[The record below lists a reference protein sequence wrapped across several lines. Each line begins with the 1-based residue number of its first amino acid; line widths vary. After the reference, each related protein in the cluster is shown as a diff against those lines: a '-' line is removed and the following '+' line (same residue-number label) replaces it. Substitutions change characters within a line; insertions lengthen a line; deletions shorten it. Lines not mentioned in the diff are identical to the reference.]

1 MNRRPALGYAM
12 VLTAATLWALN
23 GAVSKVILQSG
34 GVTSERLTEV
44 RATGAF
50 LLLFAVLLVWRR
62 STLRVTLR
70 ELPFLAVF
78 GVAGLAFV
86 AWFYFVAIE
95 RLEIGIALLIQYVA
109 PVLVALYARYVLH
122 EPVRRRIWAALALA
136 IAGLALL
143 LQLWQG
149 LVLDGIGVL
158 ASIGAAIT
166 FALYI
171 LMADRGIRRRTSSS
185 LLAYGFLF
193 AALFWAVVQPWTSFP
208 WDLLDDSVSL
218 LGRLESY
225 ELPVW
230 LLMAWMVVLGTI
242 VPFGLL
248 VAALRHV
255 SPTRA
260 GILAMFEPVAGT
272 VIAYAWLQEELDPI
286 QLVGA
291 ASRALRDRI
300 GANGALILLITRDIF
315 KNDNAIFARLAD
327 SSAEW

>member
-62 STLRVTLR
+62 STLRVSLG

-136 IAGLALL
+136 IVGLALL
-143 LQLWQG
+143 LQLWHG
-149 LVLDGIGVL
+149 LELDGIGVL

-171 LMADRGIRRRTSSS
+171 LMADRGSVAARRPRCSLTASSLPRSSGRWCSRGRAFRGTSSTTACRCS
-185 LLAYGFLF
+185 
-193 AALFWAVVQPWTSFP
+193 
-208 WDLLDDSVSL
+208 
-218 LGRLESY
+218 
-225 ELPVW
+225 
-230 LLMAWMVVLGTI
+230 
-242 VPFGLL
+242 
-248 VAALRHV
+248 
-255 SPTRA
+255 A
-260 GILAMFEPVAGT
+260 GS
-272 VIAYAWLQEELDPI
+272 
-286 QLVGA
+286 
-291 ASRALRDRI
+291 SR
-300 GANGALILLITRDIF
+300 
-315 KNDNAIFARLAD
+315 
-327 SSAEW
+327 SSCRSGC

>member
-1 MNRRPALGYAM
+1 M

-62 STLRVTLR
+62 STLRVGLG

-78 GVAGLAFV
+78 GIAGLAFV

-122 EPVRRRIWAALALA
+122 EPVRRRIWAALALS
-136 IAGLALL
+136 IVGLALL
-143 LQLWQG
+143 LQLWHG
-149 LVLDGIGVL
+149 LELDGIGVL

-218 LGRLESY
+218 LGRLESI

-272 VIAYAWLQEELDPI
+272 VIAYAWLREELDPI

-291 ASRALRDRI
+291 AVVLCGI
-300 GANGALILLITRDIF
+300 GLAQT
-315 KNDNAIFARLAD
+315 AR
-327 SSAEW
+327 

>member
-1 MNRRPALGYAM
+1 MTRRPALGYAM

-23 GAVSKVILQSG
+23 GTVSKVILQSG
-34 GVTSERLTEV
+34 GVTPERLTEV

-50 LLLFAVLLVWRR
+50 VLLFAVLLVWRR
-62 STLRVTLR
+62 STLRVSVR

-78 GVAGLAFV
+78 GIAGLALV

-95 RLEIGIALLIQYVA
+95 RLEIGVALLIQYVA

-122 EPVRRRIWAALALA
+122 EPVRQRIWAALALS
-136 IAGLALL
+136 IVGLSLL
-143 LQLWQG
+143 LQLWNG
-149 LVLDGIGVL
+149 IELDGIGVL
-158 ASIGAAIT
+158 ASLGAAVT

-171 LMADRGIRRRTSSS
+171 LMADHGLKRRSTSS

-218 LGRLESY
+218 LGRLESV

-230 LLMAWMVVLGTI
+230 LLMAWMVVFGTI

-248 VAALRHV
+248 VASLRHV
-255 SPTRA
+255 RPTRA

-272 VIAYAWLQEELDPI
+272 VIAYAWLGEKLDPV

-291 ASRALRDRI
+291 FVVLCGIAL
-300 GANGALILLITRDIF
+300 AQT
-315 KNDNAIFARLAD
+315 AR
-327 SSAEW
+327 

>member
-1 MNRRPALGYAM
+1 MTRRPALGYAM
-12 VLTAATLWALN
+12 VLMAATLWAVN
-23 GAVSKVILQSG
+23 GTVSKVILTSG
-34 GVTSERLTEV
+34 DVTSERLTEV

-62 STLRVTLR
+62 QTLRVSAR
-70 ELPFLAVF
+70 ELPFLVAF
-78 GVAGLAFV
+78 GVGGLAFV

-95 RLEIGIALLIQYVA
+95 RLEIGVALLIQYIA
-109 PVLVALYARYVLH
+109 PVLVALWARYVLH
-122 EPVRRRIWAALALA
+122 ENVRRRIWAALALS
-136 IAGLALL
+136 IIGLSLL

-149 LVLDGIGVL
+149 LELDRVGLL
-158 ASIGAAIT
+158 ASAGAALT

-171 LMADRGIRRRTSSS
+171 LMADRGIRRHSTSS

-193 AALFWAVVQPWTSFP
+193 AAVFWAIVQPWTSFP
-208 WDLLDDSVSL
+208 WELLDDSVSL
-218 LGRLESY
+218 LGRLESI

-248 VAALRHV
+248 VAALRHIT
-255 SPTRA
+255 PTRA

-272 VIAYAWLQEELDPI
+272 IVAYAWLREELAPA

-291 ASRALRDRI
+291 AVVLAGI
-300 GANGALILLITRDIF
+300 GLAQT
-315 KNDNAIFARLAD
+315 AR
-327 SSAEW
+327 

>member
-1 MNRRPALGYAM
+1 MTRRPTLGYAM

-34 GVTSERLTEV
+34 GVTSERLTQV

-50 LLLFAVLLVWRR
+50 VLLFAVLLVWRR
-62 STLRVTLR
+62 ATLGVTLG

-136 IAGLALL
+136 IIGLALL

-158 ASIGAAIT
+158 ASLGAAVT

-218 LGRLESY
+218 LGRLESI

-230 LLMAWMVVLGTI
+230 LLMAWMVVFGTI

-291 ASRALRDRI
+291 AVVLCGI
-300 GANGALILLITRDIF
+300 GLAQT
-315 KNDNAIFARLAD
+315 AR
-327 SSAEW
+327 

>member
-1 MNRRPALGYAM
+1 VTRRPALGYAM

-50 LLLFAVLLVWRR
+50 LLLFAGLLVWRR
-62 STLRVTLR
+62 STLRVTPG

-78 GVAGLAFV
+78 GVAGLALV

-136 IAGLALL
+136 IVGLALL
-143 LQLWQG
+143 LQLWDG
-149 LVLDGIGVL
+149 LELDGIGVL

-193 AALFWAVVQPWTSFP
+193 AALFWAVLQPWTSFP
-208 WDLLDDSVSL
+208 WELLDDSVSL
-218 LGRLESY
+218 LGRLESI

-272 VIAYAWLQEELDPI
+272 VIAYAWLREELDPI

-291 ASRALRDRI
+291 AVVLCGI
-300 GANGALILLITRDIF
+300 GLAQT
-315 KNDNAIFARLAD
+315 AR
-327 SSAEW
+327 

>member
-1 MNRRPALGYAM
+1 VTRRPALGYAM
-12 VLTAATLWALN
+12 VLTAAALWALN
-23 GAVSKVILQSG
+23 GVVSKVILQSG

-62 STLRVTLR
+62 STLRVTR
-70 ELPFLAVF
+70 GELPFLAVF

-158 ASIGAAIT
+158 ASIGAAVT

-218 LGRLESY
+218 LGRLESI

-248 VAALRHV
+248 VGALRHV

-272 VIAYAWLQEELDPI
+272 VIAYAWLREELDPI

-291 ASRALRDRI
+291 AVVLCGI
-300 GANGALILLITRDIF
+300 GLAQT
-315 KNDNAIFARLAD
+315 AR
-327 SSAEW
+327 

>member
-1 MNRRPALGYAM
+1 M

-62 STLRVTLR
+62 STLRVRLG
-70 ELPFLAVF
+70 ELPFLVVF

-136 IAGLALL
+136 IVGLTLL
-143 LQLWQG
+143 LQLWDG
-149 LVLDGIGVL
+149 LELDGIGVL

-193 AALFWAVVQPWTSFP
+193 AALFWAVAQPWTSFP
-208 WDLLDDSVSL
+208 WHLLNDSVSL
-218 LGRLESY
+218 LGRLESI

-230 LLMAWMVVLGTI
+230 LLMAWMIVLGTI

-272 VIAYAWLQEELDPI
+272 VIAYAWLREELDPI

-291 ASRALRDRI
+291 AIVLCGI
-300 GANGALILLITRDIF
+300 GLAQT
-315 KNDNAIFARLAD
+315 AR
-327 SSAEW
+327 

>member
-1 MNRRPALGYAM
+1 MTRRPALGYAM

-50 LLLFAVLLVWRR
+50 LLLVAVLLVWRR
-62 STLRVTLR
+62 STLRVTLG

-158 ASIGAAIT
+158 ASIGAAVT

-193 AALFWAVVQPWTSFP
+193 AALFWAVVQPWMSFP

-218 LGRLESY
+218 LGRLESI

-230 LLMAWMVVLGTI
+230 LLMAWMVVVGTI

-248 VAALRHV
+248 VGALRHV

-272 VIAYAWLQEELDPI
+272 VIAYAWLREELDPI

-291 ASRALRDRI
+291 AVVLCGI
-300 GANGALILLITRDIF
+300 GLAQT
-315 KNDNAIFARLAD
+315 AR
-327 SSAEW
+327 

>member
-1 MNRRPALGYAM
+1 MTRRPALGYAM

-62 STLRVTLR
+62 STLRVTLG

-158 ASIGAAIT
+158 ASIGAAVT

-193 AALFWAVVQPWTSFP
+193 AALFWAVAQPWTSFP

-218 LGRLESY
+218 LGRLESI

-248 VAALRHV
+248 VGALRHV

-272 VIAYAWLQEELDPI
+272 VIAYAWLREELDPI

-291 ASRALRDRI
+291 AVVLCGI
-300 GANGALILLITRDIF
+300 GLAQT
-315 KNDNAIFARLAD
+315 AR
-327 SSAEW
+327 

>member
-1 MNRRPALGYAM
+1 VTRRPALGYAM
-12 VLTAATLWALN
+12 VLTAATLWAFN
-23 GAVSKVILQSG
+23 GTVSKVILQSG
-34 GVTSERLTEV
+34 GVSSERLTQV

-62 STLRVTLR
+62 RTLRVTLN

-78 GVAGLAFV
+78 GVCGLALV

-95 RLEIGIALLIQYVA
+95 RLEIGVALLIQYVA

-122 EPVRRRIWAALALA
+122 EPVRRRIWLALALA
-136 IAGLALL
+136 VLGLSLL
-143 LQLWQG
+143 LQLWDG
-149 LVLDGIGVL
+149 LAFDRIGLL
-158 ASIGAAIT
+158 ASVGAALS

-171 LMADRGIRRRTSSS
+171 ILADRGLRRRSTSS

-193 AALFWAVVQPWTSFP
+193 AALFWGLVQPWTGFP
-208 WDLLDDSVSL
+208 WELLDDSVSL
-218 LGRLESY
+218 LGRLESF

-230 LLMAWMVVLGTI
+230 LLVGWMVVLGTI

-248 VAALRHV
+248 VASLRHV
-255 SPTRA
+255 TPTRA

-272 VIAYAWLQEELDPI
+272 IIAYAWLREELSPV

-291 ASRALRDRI
+291 AIVLCGI
-300 GANGALILLITRDIF
+300 GLAQT
-315 KNDNAIFARLAD
+315 AR
-327 SSAEW
+327 

>member
-62 STLRVTLR
+62 STLRVKLG

-136 IAGLALL
+136 IVGLALL
-143 LQLWQG
+143 LQLWDG
-149 LVLDGIGVL
+149 LELDGIGVL

-185 LLAYGFLF
+185 LLTYGFFF

-208 WDLLDDSVSL
+208 WHLLDDSVSL
-218 LGRLESY
+218 LGRLESI

-272 VIAYAWLQEELDPI
+272 VIAYAWLREELDPI

-291 ASRALRDRI
+291 AIVLCGI
-300 GANGALILLITRDIF
+300 GLAQT
-315 KNDNAIFARLAD
+315 AR
-327 SSAEW
+327 

>member
-1 MNRRPALGYAM
+1 MTRRPALGYAM
-12 VLTAATLWALN
+12 VLTAAALWALN
-23 GAVSKVILQSG
+23 GVVSKVILQSG

-62 STLRVTLR
+62 STLRVTR
-70 ELPFLAVF
+70 GELPFLAVF

-158 ASIGAAIT
+158 ASIGAAVT

-218 LGRLESY
+218 LGRLESI

-248 VAALRHV
+248 VGALRHV

-272 VIAYAWLQEELDPI
+272 VIAYAWLREELDAI

-291 ASRALRDRI
+291 AVVLCGI
-300 GANGALILLITRDIF
+300 GLAQT
-315 KNDNAIFARLAD
+315 AR
-327 SSAEW
+327 

>member
-1 MNRRPALGYAM
+1 MTRRPALGYAM

-34 GVTSERLTEV
+34 GVSSERLTEV

-136 IAGLALL
+136 LIGLALL

-272 VIAYAWLQEELDPI
+272 VIAYAWLQEELDTV

-291 ASRALRDRI
+291 AVVLCGI
-300 GANGALILLITRDIF
+300 GLAQT
-315 KNDNAIFARLAD
+315 AR
-327 SSAEW
+327 

>member
-1 MNRRPALGYAM
+1 VTRRPGLGYAM

-62 STLRVTLR
+62 STLRVTLG

-78 GVAGLAFV
+78 GIAGLAFV

-136 IAGLALL
+136 IVGLALL
-143 LQLWQG
+143 LQLWHG
-149 LVLDGIGVL
+149 LELDGIGVL

-218 LGRLESY
+218 LGRLESI

-272 VIAYAWLQEELDPI
+272 VIAYAWLREELDPI

-291 ASRALRDRI
+291 AVVLCGI
-300 GANGALILLITRDIF
+300 GLAQT
-315 KNDNAIFARLAD
+315 AR
-327 SSAEW
+327 

>member
-1 MNRRPALGYAM
+1 MTRRPALGYAM
-12 VLTAATLWALN
+12 VLTAASLWALN

-34 GVTSERLTEV
+34 GVSSERLTQV

-50 LLLFAVLLVWRR
+50 LLLFAVLLAWHRR
-62 STLRVTLR
+62 TLRVTRR

-78 GVAGLAFV
+78 GVCGLALV

-95 RLEIGIALLIQYVA
+95 RLEIGVALLIQYVA

-122 EPVRRRIWAALALA
+122 EPVRRRIWAALALSLV
-136 IAGLALL
+136 GLSLL
-143 LQLWQG
+143 LQLPNG
-149 LVLDGIGVL
+149 VELDGIGLL
-158 ASIGAAIT
+158 ASAGAALT

-171 LMADRGIRRRTSSS
+171 LMADRGIERRSSSS

-193 AALFWAVVQPWTSFP
+193 AALFWALLQPWTSFP
-208 WDLLDDSVSL
+208 WELLDDSVSL
-218 LGRLESY
+218 LGRLESI

-230 LLMAWMVVLGTI
+230 LLMGWMVVLGTI

-255 SPTRA
+255 TPTRA

-272 VIAYAWLQEELDPI
+272 IVAYLWLREELDPM
-286 QLVGA
+286 QLAGA
-291 ASRALRDRI
+291 AVVLS
-300 GANGALILLITRDIF
+300 GILLAQTSR
-315 KNDNAIFARLAD
+315 
-327 SSAEW
+327 

>member
-1 MNRRPALGYAM
+1 M

-23 GAVSKVILQSG
+23 GAVSKVILTSG
-34 GVTSERLTEV
+34 GVTSERLTQV

-50 LLLFAVLLVWRR
+50 LLLFGVLLVWRR
-62 STLRVTLR
+62 GTLRVDRR
-70 ELPFLAVF
+70 ELPFLAAF
-78 GVAGLAFV
+78 GIGGLALV

-95 RLEIGIALLIQYVA
+95 RLEIGVALLIQYIA

-122 EPVRRRIWAALALA
+122 EPVRRRIWAALALS
-136 IAGLALL
+136 IVGLSLL

-149 LVLDGIGVL
+149 LELDGIGLL
-158 ASIGAAIT
+158 ASLGAALT

-171 LMADRGIRRRTSSS
+171 LMADRGLRRRTTSS

-208 WDLLDDSVSL
+208 WDLVDDSVSL
-218 LGRLESY
+218 LGRLDSV

-248 VAALRHV
+248 VAALRHIT
-255 SPTRA
+255 PTRA

-272 VIAYAWLQEELDPI
+272 AIAYAWLREELEPV

-291 ASRALRDRI
+291 VVVLCGIVLAQTSR
-300 GANGALILLITRDIF
+300 
-315 KNDNAIFARLAD
+315 
-327 SSAEW
+327 

>member
-1 MNRRPALGYAM
+1 M

-62 STLRVTLR
+62 STLRVGLG

-78 GVAGLAFV
+78 GIAGLAFV

-122 EPVRRRIWAALALA
+122 EPVRRRIWAALALS
-136 IAGLALL
+136 IVGLALL
-143 LQLWQG
+143 LQLWHG
-149 LVLDGIGVL
+149 LELDGIGVL

-218 LGRLESY
+218 LGRLESI

-272 VIAYAWLQEELDPI
+272 VIAYAWLREELDPV

-291 ASRALRDRI
+291 AVVLCGI
-300 GANGALILLITRDIF
+300 GLAQT
-315 KNDNAIFARLAD
+315 AR
-327 SSAEW
+327 

>member
-1 MNRRPALGYAM
+1 M

-62 STLRVTLR
+62 STLRVTLG

-158 ASIGAAIT
+158 ASLGAAVT

-193 AALFWAVVQPWTSFP
+193 AALFWAVVQPWMSFP

-218 LGRLESY
+218 LGRLESI

-248 VAALRHV
+248 VGALRHV

-272 VIAYAWLQEELDPI
+272 VIAYAWLREELDPI

-291 ASRALRDRI
+291 AVVLCGI
-300 GANGALILLITRDIF
+300 GLAQT
-315 KNDNAIFARLAD
+315 AR
-327 SSAEW
+327 

>member
-1 MNRRPALGYAM
+1 MTRRPALGYAM
-12 VLTAATLWALN
+12 VLTAAALWALN
-23 GAVSKVILQSG
+23 GVVSKVILQSG

-50 LLLFAVLLVWRR
+50 LLLFAALLVWRR
-62 STLRVTLR
+62 STLRVAR
-70 ELPFLAVF
+70 GELPFLAVF

-109 PVLVALYARYVLH
+109 PVLVALYARYVLR

-143 LQLWQG
+143 LELWRG

-158 ASIGAAIT
+158 ASIGAAVT

-218 LGRLESY
+218 LGRLESI

-248 VAALRHV
+248 VGALRHV

-272 VIAYAWLQEELDPI
+272 VIAYAWLREELDPI

-291 ASRALRDRI
+291 AVVLGGI
-300 GANGALILLITRDIF
+300 GLAQT
-315 KNDNAIFARLAD
+315 AR
-327 SSAEW
+327 

>member
-1 MNRRPALGYAM
+1 MTRRPALGYAM

-34 GVTSERLTEV
+34 GVSSERLTEV

-136 IAGLALL
+136 LVGLALL

-272 VIAYAWLQEELDPI
+272 VIAYAWLQEELDTV

-291 ASRALRDRI
+291 AVVLCGI
-300 GANGALILLITRDIF
+300 GLAQT
-315 KNDNAIFARLAD
+315 AR
-327 SSAEW
+327 

>member
-1 MNRRPALGYAM
+1 M

-50 LLLFAVLLVWRR
+50 LLLFGVLLFWRR
-62 STLRVTLR
+62 STLRVTTG

-78 GVAGLAFV
+78 GIAGLALV

-136 IAGLALL
+136 IVGLALL
-143 LQLWQG
+143 LQLWDG
-149 LVLDGIGVL
+149 LELDGIGVL

-193 AALFWAVVQPWTSFP
+193 AALFWAVLQPWTSFP
-208 WDLLDDSVSL
+208 WELLDDSVSL
-218 LGRLESY
+218 LGRLESI

-272 VIAYAWLQEELDPI
+272 VIAYAWLREELDPT
-286 QLVGA
+286 QLAGA
-291 ASRALRDRI
+291 AIVLCGI
-300 GANGALILLITRDIF
+300 GLAQT
-315 KNDNAIFARLAD
+315 AR
-327 SSAEW
+327 